1 MTTIRDLVILWEQKH
16 KDADA
21 IVYYPDSQ
29 FPVEAVYYS
38 PYKERN
44 SIKGLIR
51 EEKKIDYTE
60 DSGPNMHY
68 QPGIDLLDTTP
79 KDFIEGNKEVIEQA
93 AELNPELKKLLGDIF
108 K

>member
-1 MTTIRDLVILWEQKH
+1 MTTIKDLVILWEQKH

-21 IVYYPDSQ
+21 IVYYPDSH

-44 SIKGLIR
+44 SIKTLMR
-51 EEKKIDYTE
+51 EEKKIE
-60 DSGPNMHY
+60 IP
-68 QPGIDLLDTTP
+68 DTTP
-79 KDFIEGNKEVIEQA
+79 KDFIEGNRDVIEHA